1 MHALPGDDDR
11 LRELLERR
19 GAAYPGVGDW
29 RRVAFAIRNTSF
41 EQRATAQSRGLDIVF
56 HRAGHPP
63 LRLDHE
69 ELALVRATLDAL
81 EDVERVHCDTA
92 DLTELQ
98 LWAMFRRYV
107 LATQWT
113 SETDRAGAERD
124 GRDLVV
130 HDDEGHAIATV
141 SAEELAV
148 MRESEARLLGE
159 PPTVAQSR

>member
-1 MHALPGDDDR
+1 M
-11 LRELLERR
+11 
-19 GAAYPGVGDW
+19 
-29 RRVAFAIRNTSF
+29 
-41 EQRATAQSRGLDIVF
+41 
-56 HRAGHPP
+56 
-63 LRLDHE
+63 
-69 ELALVRATLDAL
+69 
-81 EDVERVHCDTA
+81 HCDTA

-107 LATQWT
+107 LATQWA